1 MSEEQARPA
10 QSRPGAALAGGD
22 PSPASAAPAGSTAPA
37 LQKTYDVVMPIL
49 KRDWPAAE
57 RGLEFVLQNLP
68 LARLVVL
75 SAPDI
80 LPLLPKDGRVVF
92 MDENTL
98 CPGLTL
104 AAVKEL
110 VYRRIYTDKRAGWY
124 FQQFLKLAY
133 ARVCTGEAY
142 ITWDADTIPLRP
154 IPYQNEAGQ
163 YLFTIKDEYHPPYFD
178 TLAALLGLQKQ
189 IPESFIAENMIF
201 DTALVKEMLCEIEA
215 NGALE
220 GSAFWEKIL
229 FAIAPGQLAGSA
241 FSEFETFGSYVLARH
256 PGRYALRR
264 LATLRSG
271 KNILGAAPSRQMLL
285 WAGKSYDTVSIEK
298 FNASTP
304 LVLLAK
310 SEAYRANHTAAGLEA
325 HKQRYKLIPAVYGWG
340 RSLWPR
346 FRVWGGR
353 YKRMLRRMR
362 G

>member
-1 MSEEQARPA
+1 MSEQQTRPA
-10 QSRPGAALAGGD
+10 HSRPGAPLAGGE
-22 PSPASAAPAGSTAPA
+22 PPLASAAPAF
-37 LQKTYDVVMPIL
+37 LKTYDVVMPIL

-68 LARLVVL
+68 LRRLVVL

-80 LPLLPKDGRVVF
+80 LPLLPADGRVAF

-110 VYRRIYTDKRAGWY
+110 IYRRIYTDKRAGWY

-133 ARVCTGEAY
+133 ARVCTDEAY

-154 IPYQNEAGQ
+154 IPYQNGAGQ

-178 TLAALLGLQKQ
+178 TLGALLGLQKQ

-201 DTALVKEMLCEIEA
+201 DTALVNEMLGEIEA

-220 GSAFWEKIL
+220 GGAFWEKIL
-229 FAIAPGQLAGSA
+229 YAVAPGQLAGSA
-241 FSEFETFGSYVLARH
+241 FSEFETFGSYVLAKY

-264 LATLRSG
+264 LETLRSG
-271 KNILGAAPSRQMLL
+271 KNILGEAPSREMLL
-285 WAGKSYDTVSIEK
+285 WAGQSYDSVSIEK
-298 FNASTP
+298 FSASTP

-310 SEAYRANHTAAGLEA
+310 SGAYRAGHTAAELEA
-325 HKQRYKLIPAVYGWG
+325 CNQRYKLIPAVYGWG

-346 FRVWGGR
+346 FKAWGGR

>member
-1 MSEEQARPA
+1 MNKA
-10 QSRPGAALAGGD
+10 D
-22 PSPASAAPAGSTAPA
+22 TF
-37 LQKTYDVVMPIL
+37 DVVMPVL

-57 RGLEFVLQNLP
+57 RGLAYVLQNLP

-92 MDENTL
+92 VDENTL

-104 AAVKEL
+104 AAVKKNI
-110 VYRRIYTDKRAGWY
+110 YRRIYTDKRAGWY

-133 ARVCTGEAY
+133 ARVCADEAY

-154 IPYQNEAGQ
+154 IPYKNEAGQ
-163 YLFTIKDEYHPPYFD
+163 YLFTLKEEYHPPYFD
-178 TLAALLGLQKQ
+178 TIHTLLGLKKQ
-189 IPESFIAENMIF
+189 LPESFIAENMIF
-201 DTALVKEMLCEIEA
+201 DAALVREMLCEIEA
-215 NGALE
+215 NTELE
-220 GSAFWEKIL
+220 GEAFWQKIL

-241 FSEFETFGSYVLARH
+241 FSEFETFGTYVTARH
-256 PGRYALRR
+256 PGRYAARR

-271 KNILGAAPSRQMLL
+271 KNILGAAPTPEMLL
-285 WAGKSYDTVSIEK
+285 WAGKSYDTISIEK
-298 FNASTP
+298 FSAVTP
-304 LVLLAK
+304 LVLL
-310 SEAYRANHTAAGLEA
+310 SRSPAYRAKHTAAQLQA
-325 HKQRYKLIPAVYGWG
+325 HKQQYRLIPAVYGWG

-346 FRVWGGR
+346 FRAWGGK